1 VKEKDLKI
9 ETLKQLEKKQ
19 KPTTVKE
26 RAIGIKDE
34 TIKSLNH
41 RLEQKQNELN
51 NFQQTLLQL
60 QVLIDNK
67 NHTIHAMELEKD
79 ALESWITDNAHMLA
93 EKVTEISIGKLKHV
107 IEDST

>member
-1 VKEKDLKI
+1 
-9 ETLKQLEKKQ
+9 
-19 KPTTVKE
+19 
-26 RAIGIKDE
+26 
-34 TIKSLNH
+34 
-41 RLEQKQNELN
+41 
-51 NFQQTLLQL
+51 
-60 QVLIDNK
+60 VLIDNK